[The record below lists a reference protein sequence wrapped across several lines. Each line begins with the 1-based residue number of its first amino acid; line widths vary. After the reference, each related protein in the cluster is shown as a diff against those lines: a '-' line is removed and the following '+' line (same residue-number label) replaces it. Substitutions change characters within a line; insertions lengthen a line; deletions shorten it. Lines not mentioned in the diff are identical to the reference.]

1 MRDRLHHRLQVY
13 VRWLRRVARRG
24 IAAARRGWQRVHQR
38 CRRIPIEVLV
48 ADRARRRAVE
58 RDLRAG
64 LKRLRRALGVALPQD
79 TAIIVQHVIAT
90 ERQVAGCYQV
100 GQRSDGGH
108 FALIRLA
115 LQVNGRALARDELLA
130 ALAEQCIGIATQQ
143 SGALSVVIPIDLE
156 PPRPA
161 DDHRLSAPRH
171 DPLAPSS
178 NGRQATAPRPS
189 A

>member
-13 VRWLRRVARRG
+13 VRWLRVAARRAVG
-24 IAAARRGWQRVHQR
+24 KARRGWQRIRQR
-38 CRRIPIEVLV
+38 RRRIPIEVLV
-48 ADRARRRAVE
+48 VDRARRRAAE

-64 LKRLRRALGVALPQD
+64 LKRLRRALGVALPQE
-79 TAIIVQHVIAT
+79 TAIIVQHVIAA

-100 GQRSDGGH
+100 GQRLDGGH

-115 LQVNGRALARDELLA
+115 LQVNGRALTGDELLA

-143 SGALSVVIPIDLE
+143 SGALSVVIPIELE

-161 DDHRLSAPRH
+161 EERQLPPARR
-171 DPLAPSS
+171 DPLAPST
-178 NGRQATAPRPS
+178 NGRPPASPQRVA
-189 A
+189 

>member
-1 MRDRLHHRLQVY
+1 MGDRLRHRLKVY
-13 VRWLRRVARRG
+13 VRWLRVAARRG
-24 IAAARRGWQRVHQR
+24 IGRARRGWQRVRQR
-38 CRRIPIEVLV
+38 RRRIPIEVLV
-48 ADRARRRAVE
+48 VDRARRRAVE

-79 TAIIVQHVIAT
+79 TAIIVQHVIAA

-100 GQRSDGGH
+100 GQRPDGRH

-115 LQVNGRALARDELLA
+115 LQVNGRALTGDELLA

-143 SGALSVVIPIDLE
+143 SGAPSVVIPVELE

-161 DDHRLSAPRH
+161 GDHRPPSPQR
-171 DPLAPSS
+171 DPLAPPT
-178 NGRQATAPRPS
+178 NGRTPAIPQRFA
-189 A
+189 